1 MTRGFFKVIVIV
13 FSIIII
19 CDPKPDC
26 YHKNTVYYW
35 KYTAYH
41 IGQPAPTIPAQD
53 LEVVA

>member
-1 MTRGFFKVIVIV
+1 MIMSIVVVIVT
-13 FSIIII
+13 III
-19 CDPKPDC
+19 CDPKPDL

-53 LEVVA
+53 IEVVA